1 MMKNLLTIFSTTL
14 VLLLFMQPGAVQAQ
28 DFVYQPKNP
37 AFGGSPINYQWML
50 NSANA
55 QNQYEGG
62 QDFGFNRNP
71 LDDFQN
77 SLQRQ
82 ILSQLTR
89 DIIQERFGDVDL
101 SQENSFQFGEFSI
114 DILPGPNGIEISIFN
129 QSSGE
134 QTTVTIP
141 NI

>member
-1 MMKNLLTIFSTTL
+1 MKKLLAYSSAIILFLFFAGPTT
-14 VLLLFMQPGAVQAQ
+14 ASAQ
-28 DFVYQPKNP
+28 DFVYTPTNP
-37 AFGGSPINYQWML
+37 AFGGSYLNYSWLL

-55 QNQYEGG
+55 QNKYEDSGG
-62 QDFGFNRNP
+62 FGFNRDP
-71 LDDFQN
+71 LADFQS

-101 SQENSFQFGEFSI
+101 SQQNRFEFGEFSI
-114 DILPGPNGIEISIFN
+114 DILPGPNGIEINIFN
-129 QSSGE
+129 TSTGE
-134 QTTVTIP
+134 ATTVTIP